1 MEISLFIDH
10 LEFFTACQT
19 LMFDVVGLTINHT
32 KKYKKNMRIWFMV
45 FAIILQWTMV
55 IDKQYDKH
63 NRKSSN
69 NYNDMHPRQ

>member
-1 MEISLFIDH
+1 
-10 LEFFTACQT
+10 
-19 LMFDVVGLTINHT
+19 
-32 KKYKKNMRIWFMV
+32 MV